1 MEMTG
6 TAAGPD
12 PDPVHRPVLLHVG
25 YHKTGTTWMQ
35 RAFFVPDHGFAQV
48 IGHEEVYRLIT
59 DPHEF
64 DFDPGAAA
72 AALAPLVAAVPPD
85 LAPAISSEILSG
97 HPFYGGQR
105 APQYARRLR
114 ALFPQGR
121 VLITIREQMRI
132 LASVYMQYVS
142 RAGTKPPEV
151 FFAETATPGYEHFSA
166 THFRYHHLVG
176 LYRELFGPDRVL
188 VMTQEEMARDLAG
201 FGARV
206 VAFAGAAPRAP
217 LPAAAKREG
226 VSNPEFAY
234 PVLRRINHFRADSP
248 SDEPALDLGS
258 AGRLAFRA
266 AGKAAREAPLRDWLG
281 GRRPVDAF
289 VRARFA
295 GRFGAS
301 NRALKAMLGDAVDL
315 DGYPM

>member
-6 TAAGPD
+6 DAAGSLAD
-12 PDPVHRPVLLHVG
+12 PVLLHVG
-25 YHKTGTTWMQ
+25 YHKTGTTWLQ
-35 RAFFVPDHGFAQV
+35 RAFFVPDHGFAPV

-64 DFDPGAAA
+64 DFDPAAA
-72 AALAPLVAAVPPD
+72 AAELAPRLAAIPPD
-85 LAPAISSEILSG
+85 LAPVISSEILSG

-114 ALFPQGR
+114 ALFPRGR

-142 RAGTKPPEV
+142 RAGSKPPET
-151 FFAETATPGYEHFSA
+151 FFAETAAPGYEHFSA
-166 THFRYHHLVG
+166 THFCYHHLVG
-176 LYRELFGPDRVL
+176 LYRELFGPERVL

-206 VAFAGAAPRAP
+206 AAFAGAEPRRP
-217 LPAAAKREG
+217 LPAVAKREAI
-226 VSNPEFAY
+226 SNPEFAY

-248 SDEPALDLGS
+248 SDEPALDLGPL
-258 AGRLAFRA
+258 GRLAYRS
-266 AGKAAREAPLRDWLG
+266 AGKLAREKPLRDWFG
-281 GRRPVDAF
+281 DRRPVDAF

-295 GRFGAS
+295 GRFEAS

-315 DGYPM
+315 DGYPT